1 MTAVTSL
8 VFTLNNGG
16 FIFKIPFKYV
26 PKKKLKKKSSIPPQQ
41 AFLLIVMFSFHIG
54 ERAFRRAGQS
64 YAKTGSQEL
73 LIP

>member
-1 MTAVTSL
+1 MVVLFS
-8 VFTLNNGG
+8 
-16 FIFKIPFKYV
+16 KYLLSMCQ
-26 PKKKLKKKSSIPPQQ
+26 KKKLKKKSSIPPQQ
-41 AFLLIVMFSFHIG
+41 AFLLILMFSFHIG